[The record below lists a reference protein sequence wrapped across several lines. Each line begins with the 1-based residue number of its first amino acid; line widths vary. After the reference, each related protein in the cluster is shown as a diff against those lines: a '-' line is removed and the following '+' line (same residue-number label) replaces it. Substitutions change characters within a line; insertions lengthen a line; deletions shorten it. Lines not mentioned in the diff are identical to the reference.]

1 MTVCITALWRTLFT
15 INPWKTTCWFCV
27 WRCVY
32 LLLIEGRSLTLY
44 SYLYKSAHTIFELQ
58 DIPFYDAIQIIMVLS
73 EISHSA
79 TYPLCSS
86 VFRLLHYAVDVL
98 FSIFSDFQHLST
110 YFDEPLS
117 ITNLDDFQNC
127 LDRIQLLYLV
137 IKIIDIEK

>member
-1 MTVCITALWRTLFT
+1 M
-15 INPWKTTCWFCV
+15 
-27 WRCVY
+27 
-32 LLLIEGRSLTLY
+32 Y

-86 VFRLLHYAVDVL
+86 VFHLLHYAVDVL